1 MKTLLFFA
9 VLVTLVIATWLFI
22 PLLQGRDADF
32 ETRLALLQG
41 RGGDFVDTP
50 SEATP
55 TPPSQAPEAA
65 PSRPLSGPAESVE
78 AGGATGKAA
87 ETSIGEEP
95 GDRPSIIENGQT
107 RELGQKPLPL
117 APPVDPEYDT
127 AASATDAVRTQ
138 QDATLAFL
146 VRQRLRT
153 LGLDP
158 GPSTLD
164 SELGPQ
170 ARAAIKIY
178 QREHSLPVDG
188 QVSVALLD
196 HLDRVLSGDG
206 RTGEEDAE
214 TKVAEAPPAPP
225 ADQPGSADMD
235 SARAERLPTPAT
247 EPSEDPLLERLERG
261 LLGLLDHLDRRLFGD
276 GRTGEEDAETKVAE
290 APTAPPADRPG
301 PADMDS
307 ARAESLPTPGTEPSE
322 DPLLKHLEQ
331 VLLDHARTG
340 EEGAAPASESAASA
354 APPVADA
361 TRGDESLIF
370 LVQARLRRLGLY
382 PGPMTLK
389 TGPGP
394 QTRTAIREYQREH
407 SLPVDGQVSVALLD
421 HLERVL
427 LGRGRT
433 GEEGAEAG
441 RSSKPTARVGGY
453 EHFQK
458 GFAAAKDGRQDL
470 AIDHY
475 TRAIESDDLSQ
486 QHVAYPFSNRGVIYW
501 TIGLFD
507 QAIEDFDEAVRLKP
521 DYAQAYHNR
530 GIAYYDKGLDEQA
543 IADLDNAIRL
553 KPDYATGYFNR
564 GLVYD
569 KMGLYD
575 WASDD
580 YSKAILLQP
589 DLDSAYFNRGRMYEA
604 TGRQPSALQDFQRA
618 YSLDPS
624 NPNYRAKM
632 TELGLL
638 Q

>member
-9 VLVTLVIATWLFI
+9 VLVILVVATWLFI

-50 SEATP
+50 SEATS

-153 LGLDP
+153 LGLDS

-261 LLGLLDHLDRRLFGD
+261 LLGLLDHLYRRLFGD

-290 APTAPPADRPG
+290 APTAPPADRPS

-307 ARAESLPTPGTEPSE
+307 ARAERLPTPATEPSE

-340 EEGAAPASESAASA
+340 EEGAAPKVAETPT
-354 APPVADA
+354 APPPDRPSPADMDSARAEQGYAQAQSNLGFMYDKRQGVPQDYVQAVKLYRKAAEQGYADA
-361 TRGDESLIF
+361 QF
-370 LVQARLRRLGLY
+370 NLGVMY
-382 PGPMTLK
+382 
-389 TGPGP
+389 
-394 QTRTAIREYQREH
+394 
-407 SLPVDGQVSVALLD
+407 SDGQGV
-421 HLERVL
+421 
-427 LGRGRT
+427 
-433 GEEGAEAG
+433 
-441 RSSKPTARVGGY
+441 P
-453 EHFQK
+453 
-458 GFAAAKDGRQDL
+458 
-470 AIDHY
+470 
-475 TRAIESDDLSQ
+475 
-486 QHVAYPFSNRGVIYW
+486 QHDA
-501 TIGLFD
+501 
-507 QAIEDFDEAVRLKP
+507 EAVRWYRK
-521 DYAQAYHNR
+521 AAEQ
-530 GIAYYDKGLDEQA
+530 GLA
-543 IADLDNAIRL
+543 IAQR
-553 KPDYATGYFNR
+553 R
-564 GLVYD
+564 GAPFWCA
-569 KMGLYD
+569 G
-575 WASDD
+575 
-580 YSKAILLQP
+580 
-589 DLDSAYFNRGRMYEA
+589 G
-604 TGRQPSALQDFQRA
+604 
-618 YSLDPS
+618 
-624 NPNYRAKM
+624 
-632 TELGLL
+632 
-638 Q
+638 